1 VATERKSGTGGLDT
15 FLAASGSQL
24 LDHRGDQVMKYHIH
38 KAVVIGSGTM
48 GAAIA
53 AHLANAGVP
62 VTLLDI
68 VPKDAPVEDKD
79 ARNKI
84 VNEGWDRCLKAR
96 PANLMSPEL
105 KTLVKLGN
113 LDDDFGVVAEA
124 DWICEAIVEN
134 LEIKRDLMARIDDMR
149 KRTSIVSTN
158 TSGIPVSAIAEG
170 RSKEFKKHFL
180 GIHFFNP
187 PRYLKLLEI
196 IPTKDTDREVVEF
209 FSWFG
214 EYRLGKGIV
223 ECKDTPN
230 FIGNRVAFGTGA
242 FAMDYILK
250 NGYTVDEVDAVT
262 GPLIG
267 RPKTATFRLIDLV
280 GLDVW
285 DHVGRNLAPLI
296 PHDQLGQEYLKA
308 ETPAKLMSTML
319 KRKWLGNK
327 TKVGFYKEVRKEDG
341 SKEFWSLD
349 LNTLEHVP
357 PIKPRFD
364 SVKAAKDVEGL
375 GDRLKVLLEADDK
388 AAELVK
394 ALTYQSFQYT
404 SSIVPEVA
412 DSPKPIDDATR
423 WGFSHEAGPFET
435 WDMLGVKDTVKRMK
449 AAGYPAVEW
458 VNDMLKAGVESF
470 YQYEN
475 GEKVGVY
482 NVTQQKYVPI
492 RRPARMIILKQQKI
506 VSQNSGA
513 TIRDLGDG
521 VACLEFHTKMNALD
535 EDIMTMT
542 VEAFDRL
549 EMDFDGLVIG
559 NEAENFS
566 AGANLFMMVVG
577 AQQGMWDMLD
587 SAVRKLQEMNIRM
600 RYSPKPV
607 VVAPAGLTLGGGC
620 EITMHGSRVVA
631 AAETY
636 IGLVEL
642 GAGVIPAGGGTKEM
656 LRRIL
661 NPVMRVENAEP
672 LAALQRAF
680 LQMGQAKVATSAEE
694 ARGMNILTPAD
705 RIVLN
710 RDHLLAEA
718 KQEVLHMVAAGYKPP
733 APELIYA
740 AGRDALAAIR
750 IGAWMFAEGKYIT
763 QYDHHIAGKLAY
775 VMCGGELTRPQWVS
789 EQYILDLEREAILS
803 LFGEEKTQARMWNL
817 LQTGKPLRN

>member
-1 VATERKSGTGGLDT
+1 
-15 FLAASGSQL
+15 
-24 LDHRGDQVMKYHIH
+24 MKNHIH

-68 VPKDAPVEDKD
+68 VPNDAPANDKG

-84 VNEGWDRCLKAR
+84 VREGWERCLKAK
-96 PANLMSPEL
+96 PANLMSADL
-105 KTLVKLGN
+105 QTFVKLGN
-113 LDDDFGVVAEA
+113 LEDDFEAVAEA
-124 DWICEAIVEN
+124 DWVCEAIVEN
-134 LEIKRDLMARIDDMR
+134 LKIKQELMVRIDALR
-149 KRTSIVSTN
+149 KPTGIVTTN

-170 RSKEFKKHFL
+170 RSEGFRKHFM
-180 GIHFFNP
+180 GTHFFNP

-196 IPTKDTDREVVEF
+196 IPTRDTDSEVIEF

-223 ECKDTPN
+223 LCKDTPN
-230 FIGNRVAFGTGA
+230 FIGNRVAFGIGA
-242 FAMDYILK
+242 FALDYILK

-267 RPKTATFRLIDLV
+267 RPKTAIFRLMDLV

-296 PHDQLGQEYLKA
+296 PHDTLGQVYLKA
-308 ETPAKLMSTML
+308 EAPAKLMSTML
-319 KRKWLGNK
+319 ERKWLGNK
-327 TKVGFYKEVRKEDG
+327 TKIGFYKEVRDQEGK
-341 SKEFWSLD
+341 KEFWPLD

-357 PIKPRFD
+357 STKPRFD

-375 GDRLKVLLEADDK
+375 GNRLKVLLDTPSADK
-388 AAELVK
+388 AANLIK
-394 ALTYQSFQYT
+394 ALTYQGFQYA
-404 SSIVPEVA
+404 SSMIPEVA
-412 DSPKPIDDATR
+412 DTVKPIDDAVR
-423 WGFSHEAGPFET
+423 WGFMHEAGPFET
-435 WDMLGVKDTVKRMK
+435 WDMLGVGETTANMQ
-449 AAGYPAVEW
+449 AAGYPAAEW
-458 VNDMLKAGVESF
+458 VNEMLQAGVASF

-482 NVTQQKYVPI
+482 DVI
-492 RRPARMIILKQQKI
+492 RKGYAEIKRPAGMVVLKQQRV
-506 VSQNSGA
+506 VSQNMSA
-513 TIRDLGDG
+513 TLHDLDDG
-521 VACLEFHTKMNALD
+521 VACLAFHTKMNALD
-535 EDIMTMT
+535 EDIMNIAVDAMN
-542 VEAFDRL
+542 RL
-549 EMDFDGLVIG
+549 ETDFDGLVIG
-559 NEAENFS
+559 NEADNFS

-577 AQQGMWDMLD
+577 AQQGMWDMLET
-587 SAVRKLQEMNIRM
+587 AVRKLQDMNMAM
-600 RYSPKPV
+600 RYSPKPI
-607 VVAPAGLTLGGGC
+607 VVAPAGLALGGGC
-620 EITMHGSRVVA
+620 EITMHASRVVA

-656 LRRIL
+656 LRRIV
-661 NPVMRVENAEP
+661 NPVMRVENAEV
-672 LAALQRAF
+672 LAPLQRAF

-694 ARGMNILTPAD
+694 ARGMNILGPAD
-705 RIVLN
+705 RIVMN

-718 KQEVLHMVAAGYKPP
+718 KKEVLHLIASGYKPP
-733 APELIYA
+733 APELVYA

-750 IGAWMFAEGKYIT
+750 IGTWLFAEGRYIT

-775 VMCGGELTRPQWVS
+775 VMCGGDLTRQQWVS

-803 LFGEEKTQARMWNL
+803 LFGEERTQARMWNI

>member
-1 VATERKSGTGGLDT
+1 
-15 FLAASGSQL
+15 
-24 LDHRGDQVMKYHIH
+24 MKYHIH

-68 VPKDAPVEDKD
+68 VPKDAPAGDRD

-84 VNEGWDRCLKAR
+84 VNEGWERCLKAK
-96 PANLMSPEL
+96 PANLMSAEL
-105 KTLVKLGN
+105 KTFVRLGN
-113 LDDDFGVVAEA
+113 LEDDFGVVAEA
-124 DWICEAIVEN
+124 DWVCEAIVEN
-134 LEIKRDLMARIDDMR
+134 LKIKQELMARIDEVR
-149 KRTSIVSTN
+149 KPTGIVTTN
-158 TSGIPVSAIAEG
+158 TSGIPVSAIAQG
-170 RSKEFKKHFL
+170 RSEDFRRHFM
-180 GIHFFNP
+180 GTHFFNP

-196 IPTKDTDREVVEF
+196 IPTQDTDQQVVDF

-223 ECKDTPN
+223 LCKDTPN

-250 NGYTVDEVDAVT
+250 NGYTVDEVDALT

-296 PHDQLGQEYLKA
+296 PHDKLGQEYLKA
-308 ETPAKLMSTML
+308 EAPATLMSTML
-319 KRKWLGNK
+319 ERRWLGNK
-327 TKVGFYKEVRKEDG
+327 TKIGFYKEVRGEDG
-341 SKEFWSLD
+341 KKEFWPLD

-357 PIKPRFD
+357 PTKPRFD

-375 GDRLKVLLEADDK
+375 GNRLKVLLEAEDK
-388 AAELVK
+388 AAKLIK
-394 ALTYQSFQYT
+394 ALTYQGFQYA
-404 SSIVPEVA
+404 SSIIPEVA
-412 DSPKPIDDATR
+412 DTVKPIDDAVR
-423 WGFSHEAGPFET
+423 WGFMHEAGPFET
-435 WDMLGVKDTVKRMK
+435 WDMLGVKDTGAKME
-449 AAGYPAVEW
+449 AAGYLAAAW
-458 VNDMLKAGVESF
+458 VNEMLNAGIESF
-470 YQYEN
+470 YQYEH

-482 NVTQQKYVPI
+482 DAAQKKYVQVS
-492 RRPARMIILKQQKI
+492 RPGGMVVLKQQKV

-513 TIRDLGDG
+513 TLHDLGDG
-521 VACLEFHTKMNALD
+521 VACLEFHTKMNSLD
-535 EDIMTMT
+535 EDIMNMAM
-542 VEAFDRL
+542 EAMQRL
-549 EMDFDGLVIG
+549 ETDFDGLVIG
-559 NEAENFS
+559 NEADNFS

-587 SAVRKLQEMNIRM
+587 AAVRKLQELNMAM

-656 LRRIL
+656 LRRIV
-661 NPVMRVENAEP
+661 NPVMRIENAEP

-694 ARGMNILTPAD
+694 ARSMYILGLAD
-705 RIVLN
+705 RVVMN
-710 RDHLLAEA
+710 RDHLLTEA
-718 KQEVLHMVAAGYKPP
+718 KREVLHMIASGYKPP
-733 APELIYA
+733 APEPIYA

-750 IGAWMFAEGKYIT
+750 IGAWMFAEGNYIT

-803 LFGEEKTQARMWNL
+803 LFGEERTQARMWNI

>member
-1 VATERKSGTGGLDT
+1 
-15 FLAASGSQL
+15 
-24 LDHRGDQVMKYHIH
+24 MKYHIH

-68 VPKDAPVEDKD
+68 VPKDAPVGDKE

-84 VNEGWDRCLKAR
+84 VNEGWDRCLKAK
-96 PANLMSPEL
+96 PANLMSSEL
-105 KTLVKLGN
+105 KTFVKLGN
-113 LDDDFGVVAEA
+113 LEDDFDAVADA
-124 DWICEAIVEN
+124 DWVCEAIVEN
-134 LEIKRDLMARIDDMR
+134 LKIKQDLMKRIDEVR
-149 KRTSIVSTN
+149 KPKGIVTTN
-158 TSGIPVSAIAEG
+158 TSGIPVAAIAEG
-170 RSKEFKKHFL
+170 RSDGFKKHFL
-180 GIHFFNP
+180 GTHFFNP

-196 IPTKDTDREVVEF
+196 IPTADTDPEVVDF

-223 ECKDTPN
+223 LCKDTPN

-250 NGYTVDEVDAVT
+250 NGYTVDEVDAIT

-296 PHDQLGQEYLKA
+296 PHDKLGQEYLKA
-308 ETPAKLMSTML
+308 EGPIKLMSTML
-319 KRKWLGNK
+319 ERKWLGNK
-327 TKVGFYKEVRKEDG
+327 TKAGFYKEVRGEAGK
-341 SKEFWSLD
+341 KEFWSLD

-357 PIKPRFD
+357 ATKPRFD
-364 SVKAAKDVEGL
+364 SVKAAKDVESL
-375 GDRLKVLLEADDK
+375 GERLKVLLQTDDK
-388 AAELVK
+388 AANLVK
-394 ALTYQSFQYT
+394 ALTYQAFQYA
-404 SSIVPEVA
+404 SSIIPEVA
-412 DSPKPIDDATR
+412 DTVKPIDDAVR
-423 WGFSHEAGPFET
+423 WGFMHEAGPFET
-435 WDMLGVKDTVKRMK
+435 WDMLGVKESVERMEVL
-449 AAGYPAVEW
+449 GYPAADW
-458 VNDMLKAGVESF
+458 VNEMLSAGVETF

-475 GEKVGVY
+475 GDKVGVY
-482 NVTQQKYVPI
+482 DVTAKKHVSPHAPGRSEGVKRQQGMVV
-492 RRPARMIILKQQKI
+492 LKKQP
-506 VSQNSGA
+506 VVAENAGA

-535 EDIMTMT
+535 EDIMTMAD
-542 VEAFDRL
+542 EAFNRL
-549 EMDFDGLVIG
+549 ESDFDGLVIG
-559 NEAENFS
+559 NESENFS

-587 SAVRKLQEMNIRM
+587 MAVRKLQDFNMRM
-600 RYSPKPV
+600 RYSAKPV

-620 EITMHGSRVVA
+620 EITMHASRVVA

-642 GAGVIPAGGGTKEM
+642 GAGVIPAGGGTKEL
-656 LRRIL
+656 LRRIV
-661 NPVMRVENAEP
+661 NPTMRVENAEA
-672 LAALQRAF
+672 LAPLQRAF

-694 ARGMNILTPAD
+694 ARGMNMLTPAD

-710 RDHLLAEA
+710 RDHLLTEA
-718 KQEVLHMVAAGYKPP
+718 KKEVLHMVAAGYKPP
-733 APELIYA
+733 APEMIYA

-750 IGAWMFAEGKYIT
+750 IGAWMFQEGKYIT

-775 VMCGGELTRPQWVS
+775 VMCGGELTRGQWVS
-789 EQYILDLEREAILS
+789 EQYILDLERDAILS
-803 LFGEEKTQARMWNL
+803 LFGEERTQARMWNI

>member
-1 VATERKSGTGGLDT
+1 MT
-15 FLAASGSQL
+15 
-24 LDHRGDQVMKYHIH
+24 KYHIH

-68 VPKDAPVEDKD
+68 APKDAPADNRA
-79 ARNKI
+79 ARNKM
-84 VNEGWDRCLKAR
+84 VNEGWDRCLNAK
-96 PANLMSPEL
+96 PANLMSSDL
-105 KTLVKLGN
+105 KTFVKLGN
-113 LDDDFGVVAEA
+113 LEDDFGVVAEA

-134 LEIKRDLMARIDDMR
+134 LKVKQDLMARIDELR
-149 KRTSIVSTN
+149 KPTAIVSTN
-158 TSGIPVSAIAEG
+158 TSGIPVKDIADG
-170 RSKEFKKHFL
+170 RSNEFKKHFL
-180 GIHFFNP
+180 GTHFFNP

-196 IPTKDTDREVVEF
+196 IPTQDTDQEVVAF

-223 ECKDTPN
+223 LCKDTPN

-242 FAMDYILK
+242 FGMDFILN
-250 NGYTVDEVDAVT
+250 NGYTVDEVDAIT

-296 PHDQLGQEYLKA
+296 PHDKLGQEYLKA
-308 ETPAKLMSTML
+308 EAPNKLMSTML
-319 KRKWLGNK
+319 ERKWLGNK
-327 TKVGFYKEVRKEDG
+327 TKVGFYKEVRGEDG
-341 SKEFWSLD
+341 KKEFWSLD

-357 PIKPRFD
+357 ATKPRFD

-375 GDRLKVLLEADDK
+375 GNRLKVLLEADDK
-388 AAELVK
+388 AANLVK
-394 ALTYQSFQYT
+394 VLTYQGFQYA
-404 SSIVPEVA
+404 SSILPEVA
-412 DSPKPIDDATR
+412 DTVKPIDDAVR
-423 WGFSHEAGPFET
+423 WGFMHEAGPFET
-435 WDMLGVKDTVKRMK
+435 WDMLGVKDTVERMN
-449 AAGYPAVEW
+449 AAGYAPAQW
-458 VNDMLKAGVESF
+458 VNDMLMAGVESF

-475 GEKVGVY
+475 GEKIGVY
-482 NVTQQKYVPI
+482 DVVRQKYAGV
-492 RRPARMIILKQQKI
+492 RRPEGMIALKQQTV

-535 EDIMTMT
+535 EDIMNIT

-549 EMDFDGLVIG
+549 ETDFDGLVIG
-559 NEAENFS
+559 NEADNFS

-577 AQQGMWDMLD
+577 AQQGMWDMLNA
-587 SAVRKLQEMNIRM
+587 AVCKLQDMNMRM
-600 RYSPKPV
+600 RYSPKPI

-620 EITMHGSRVVA
+620 EITMHASRVVA

-642 GAGVIPAGGGTKEM
+642 GAGVIPAGAGTKEM
-656 LRRIL
+656 LRRIV
-661 NPVMRVENAEP
+661 NPVMRIENAEP

-694 ARGMNILTPAD
+694 ARGMNILSTAD
-705 RIVLN
+705 RIVMN
-710 RDHLLAEA
+710 RDHLLSEA
-718 KQEVLHMVAAGYKPP
+718 KKEVLHMIAAGYKPP

-750 IGAWMFAEGKYIT
+750 IGAWMFKEGHYIT

-775 VMCGGELTRPQWVS
+775 VMCGGEITRPQWVS

-803 LFGEEKTQARMWNL
+803 LFGEERTQARMWNI